1 MQSSVKGQI
10 TEKGDLFEIIPN
22 LIKMIENEKK
32 ERA

>member
-1 MQSSVKGQI
+1 MRSSVNGQI

-22 LIKMIENEKK
+22 LIKKIENEKK